1 MRAVYS
7 NIIKGL
13 IYHLIRALSSKYN
26 TDRLNQ
32 HDDIQPGGPVGDV
45 EVIHADPF
53 VVAGVATA
61 VGLPVAGHAGPDLF
75 VDGVDVAVL
84 GDFAL
89 HDGSGADKAHGSQE
103 HVGELREFVE
113 AGLAQERADAGDAGV
128 ILEFVCGFEF
138 GFQGGVAVEHA
149 VQFGFGVAV
158 HAAEFEAV
166 EGFAISAQAAGAVH
180 GRSGAV
186 ELDGQGDQ

>member
-7 NIIKGL
+7 NIIERL
-13 IYHLIRALSSKYN
+13 IDHLIRALPGKHD
-26 TDRLNQ
+26 TDRLYQ
-32 HDDIQPGGPVGDV
+32 HDHIQPWGPVRDV
-45 EVIHADPF
+45 EVVHADPF
-53 VVAGVATA
+53 VVAGVAAA
-61 VGLPVAGHAGPDLF
+61 VGLPVAGHAGADLF

-84 GDFAL
+84 GNFTL
-89 HDGSGADKAHGSQE
+89 YDGSGPDKAHGAQE

-113 AGLAQERADAGDAGV
+113 AGLTQECTDAGDAGV
-128 ILEFVCGFEF
+128 VLEFVGGFEF
-138 GFQGGVAVEHA
+138 GFQGGVAVEDT

-166 EGFAISAQAAGAVH
+166 EGFAVAAQAAGAVH